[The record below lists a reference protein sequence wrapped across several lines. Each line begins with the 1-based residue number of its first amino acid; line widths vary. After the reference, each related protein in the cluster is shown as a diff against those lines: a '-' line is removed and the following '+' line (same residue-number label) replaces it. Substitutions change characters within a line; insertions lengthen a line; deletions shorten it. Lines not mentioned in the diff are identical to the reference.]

1 MNTIT
6 QDRSS
11 GQFASDA
18 SAYFQAKVIGPDAT
32 LLVAILKSFD
42 SLCFD
47 RTLDREAGL
56 FEFFVTPAQ
65 CELFLS
71 VMRDFE
77 QRGVV
82 ANLRELPNRLLDPSQ
97 QL

>member
-1 MNTIT
+1 MATIP
-6 QDRSS
+6 QESNLSESPR
-11 GQFASDA
+11 A
-18 SAYFQAKVIGPDAT
+18 SAYYQATVIGPDAT
-32 LLVAILKSFD
+32 LLVAVLKTFD

-56 FEFFVTPAQ
+56 FEFFVTPL
-65 CELFLS
+65 ETDRFLS
-71 VMRDFE
+71 VMHAFE

-82 ANLRELPNRLLDPSQ
+82 QDLRELPNRLLDPTQ